1 MMMIKFLLFKPNLL
15 IFSVSH
21 FRFSLFHF
29 FLNFNLVNVASR
41 MESTGKA
48 GMIQV
53 TAETCQILQAFGY
66 YFEQRGLV
74 AVKGKGQLMTY
85 YLQGKSD
92 KPPTPIQQPNSGC
105 EIVEETS
112 LATNHVPPESP
123 NLLTHSSATASP
135 SSVRLNQNYQPNFNN
150 NNTTDIE
157 NDNLE
162 SIGSNCD
169 ESGKCIKQSEI
180 DPLLTDSPK
189 STSTNQSSNRIQS
202 DEKDALIDNES

>member
-1 MMMIKFLLFKPNLL
+1 
-15 IFSVSH
+15 
-21 FRFSLFHF
+21 
-29 FLNFNLVNVASR
+29 

-92 KPPTPIQQPNSGC
+92 KPPTPTPNPPPPPTQS
-105 EIVEETS
+105 EIVEESS
-112 LATNHVPPESP
+112 LATNQVPPESP

-135 SSVRLNQNYQPNFNN
+135 SSVRLNQNYQPNSNN
-150 NNTTDIE
+150 NINTDIE
-157 NDNLE
+157 ADNLE

-169 ESGKCIKQSEI
+169 EESGEKCIKQSEI